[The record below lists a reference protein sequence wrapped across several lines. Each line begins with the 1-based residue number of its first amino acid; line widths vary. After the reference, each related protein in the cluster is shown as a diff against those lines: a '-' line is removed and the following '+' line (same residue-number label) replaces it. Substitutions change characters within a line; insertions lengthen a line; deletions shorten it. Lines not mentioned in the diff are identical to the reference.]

1 MGSSKSWALVVGLG
15 AVCASTMGG
24 DLGCS
29 AKKPT
34 EIVPGA
40 LTQIQVPGNLAIVKL
55 HVLAQGAT
63 AFCQSYRVGPGGEVT
78 LPGTL
83 GLVAG
88 APSTELDII
97 LTAYAPTSLHA

>member
-1 MGSSKSWALVVGLG
+1 MRSSKSWALVVGLG

-63 AFCQSYRVGPGGEVT
+63 AFCHSYPAGPGGEVT

-83 GLVAG
+83 GPVPG
-88 APSTELDII
+88 APHTEVDII
-97 LTAYAPTSLHA
+97 LTGYGQT